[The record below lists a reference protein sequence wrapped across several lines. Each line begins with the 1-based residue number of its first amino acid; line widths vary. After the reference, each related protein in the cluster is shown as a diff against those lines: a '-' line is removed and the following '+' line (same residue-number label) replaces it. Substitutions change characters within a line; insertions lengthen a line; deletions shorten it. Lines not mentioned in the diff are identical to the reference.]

1 MVAHVLK
8 LAWRWTQLAL
18 AISFVVA
25 ESITRYFI
33 ESILR
38 IIPLNFFLEVIGLS
52 RKTETKSTTEEE
64 EDMERTTIDYIRSR
78 GFSAEEHFVT
88 TPDGYVLCL
97 HRITGRS
104 KSQNGAGANDSDQ
117 EEEEVPKK
125 GVVLLQHGFMMH
137 SEAFTIRKNTHD
149 SLPLIL
155 SDAGYDVWLG
165 NNRGNKYSYKHMT
178 KKPSQEDFW
187 DFSLDE
193 MIRYDVPTMIDHA
206 LLVSGAE
213 KLSYIGFSQGTAQ
226 GFGCFSSNPAIAKK
240 VNLFVALAPVSQ
252 VRGFSNPIVDSLI
265 TSRPDFIF
273 LLFGKKKIMPFI
285 LFWRRLLSPQQF
297 ARSIDMSIMFLF
309 GWTANRIDQ
318 DEKALLYSHIYT
330 FASVKTVVHWFQ
342 MIQTGKFQM
351 FDDTTPHID
360 GKYSGYEISKYDISH
375 IRCPV
380 ALFHGGRDNLPN
392 TPATISVIPKDKLVY
407 NHKEEEYEH
416 LDFMWAKDASQ
427 RIFPKVVAL
436 LDKYT
441 TKEKIKPSSL
451 Y

>member
-117 EEEEVPKK
+117 EEEEEVPKK

-273 LLFGKKKIMPFI
+273 LLFGKKKDYAFHSFLETSFI
-285 LFWRRLLSPQQF
+285 SSAVRK
-297 ARSIDMSIMFLF
+297 IDRYVNNVFIWM
-309 GWTANRIDQ
+309 D
-318 DEKALLYSHIYT
+318 
-330 FASVKTVVHWFQ
+330 
-342 MIQTGKFQM
+342 
-351 FDDTTPHID
+351 
-360 GKYSGYEISKYDISH
+360 SK
-375 IRCPV
+375 
-380 ALFHGGRDNLPN
+380 
-392 TPATISVIPKDKLVY
+392 
-407 NHKEEEYEH
+407 
-416 LDFMWAKDASQ
+416 
-427 RIFPKVVAL
+427 
-436 LDKYT
+436 
-441 TKEKIKPSSL
+441 
-451 Y
+451 